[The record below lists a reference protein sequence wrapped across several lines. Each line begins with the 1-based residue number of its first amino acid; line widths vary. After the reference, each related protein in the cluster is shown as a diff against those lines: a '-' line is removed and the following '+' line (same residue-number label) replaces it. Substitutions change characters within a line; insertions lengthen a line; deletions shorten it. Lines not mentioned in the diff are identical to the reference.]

1 MTEKFCGLCQA
12 NGLKR
17 QLILF
22 QLNLEEAIL
31 LCENKE
37 CVYPLG
43 VTDSANL
50 IVSRKASEVNSFLNL
65 KRRRKKKSK
74 PRETAEP
81 ENVFPESLYP
91 ESLLQWQNVD
101 SLCWLHS
108 LLSLVANNA
117 TLNTCVKQLPPNVD
131 SLLRTLTKSFNKAQE
146 LLTINREQAEKDLY
160 DVREKVWSYLQP
172 KMKCER
178 GVNDSPVT
186 ALPLLLREN
195 NILAEKMLQ
204 VYQWEFNCTSCGY
217 HQINKRKKHLATFPN
232 VTEDFSLQNLSF
244 TRPCYRCGVPQQRS
258 RLAFDR
264 KPDCIFLH
272 FEQGLNFKRFQ
283 ELDLEGEHGGY
294 VMTQFIQYKRNPDHF
309 ICWTR
314 DPGGKRWME
323 LDDLK
328 SPVCQWR
335 SSPPNVLPSEV
346 HIAVWEKVLTVSH
359 PQLTPPEP
367 NKPNTAELIIED
379 MEVAKNSST
388 SLLNIDCNTAVSSCK
403 DVSHRLLSPPLRS
416 PAFSPSRGRTSSLVL
431 PQKTRAGQFEPY
443 VPRKKRLIS
452 QSCPNSPVCNNSDMN
467 MSPLPSPKLSQ
478 SFLTWQDIKEQ
489 SKKIAVDDLQSD
501 SGYSSPASVSSC
513 GSIPFGQSNLGAPV
527 SDDVHEPVD
536 KKANTAGQADHL
548 YRCDDLSM
556 SSSVCSSQRKS
567 TDLLHEVDSFDLADK
582 LEQLLPDCLLD
593 NPRSAVKPCTTNL
606 METKLETFVKL
617 SAEQDQF
624 ILDLLAV

>member
-1 MTEKFCGLCQA
+1 M
-12 NGLKR
+12 
-17 QLILF
+17 
-22 QLNLEEAIL
+22 
-31 LCENKE
+31 
-37 CVYPLG
+37 
-43 VTDSANL
+43 
-50 IVSRKASEVNSFLNL
+50 
-65 KRRRKKKSK
+65 
-74 PRETAEP
+74 
-81 ENVFPESLYP
+81 
-91 ESLLQWQNVD
+91 
-101 SLCWLHS
+101 
-108 LLSLVANNA
+108 
-117 TLNTCVKQLPPNVD
+117 
-131 SLLRTLTKSFNKAQE
+131 LTG
-146 LLTINREQAEKDLY
+146 
-160 DVREKVWSYLQP
+160 
-172 KMKCER
+172 M
-178 GVNDSPVT
+178 
-186 ALPLLLREN
+186 
-195 NILAEKMLQ
+195 
-204 VYQWEFNCTSCGY
+204 
-217 HQINKRKKHLATFPN
+217 
-232 VTEDFSLQNLSF
+232 
-244 TRPCYRCGVPQQRS
+244 
-258 RLAFDR
+258 
-264 KPDCIFLH
+264 
-272 FEQGLNFKRFQ
+272 
-283 ELDLEGEHGGY
+283 
-294 VMTQFIQYKRNPDHF
+294 
-309 ICWTR
+309 
-314 DPGGKRWME
+314 RWME

-328 SPVCQWR
+328 SPVCQWS

-359 PQLTPPEP
+359 PQLTPEP
-367 NKPNTAELIIED
+367 NKPNTPELIIED
-379 MEVAKNSST
+379 MKVAKNSST

-403 DVSHRLLSPPLRS
+403 DVGHRLLSPPLRS

-452 QSCPNSPVCNNSDMN
+452 QSCPNSPVCNNSDIN